1 MSVISVK
8 NLSVK
13 YNASDVFYDVS
24 FEIASADYVA
34 LVGPNGS
41 GKSTLIKAILGLLK
55 PVKGEIYLFG
65 KSLNE
70 FKEWHRIGY
79 VPQKVF
85 LNADFPATVEEIVSM
100 GLISKTDFPKRIKK
114 IHRSALEKVLKIMDI
129 EDLRKK
135 NIGELSGGQQQRV
148 IIARA
153 LINEPDLLVLDEPT
167 TAIDPDSRDRF
178 FSILSEMNK
187 DRHVTIILVTHDTGS
202 VGKYASKFLY
212 FDRKIIFFGTF
223 KDFCESKSMA
233 EYFGKGSQHLICHR
247 HD

>member
-1 MSVISVK
+1 MSVVSVK

-13 YNASDVFYDVS
+13 YNASDVFHDIS
-24 FEIASADYVA
+24 FEIAMADYIA

-41 GKSTLIKAILGLLK
+41 GKSTLIKSILGLLM
-55 PVKGEIYLFG
+55 PVKGEIFLFG
-65 KSLNE
+65 KHLTE
-70 FKEWHRIGY
+70 FTEWHRIGY
-79 VPQKVF
+79 VPQKIL
-85 LNADFPATVEEIVSM
+85 LNPHFPATVEEIVSM
-100 GLISKTDFPKRIKK
+100 GLISTIDFPKRIKK
-114 IHRSALEKVLKIMDI
+114 IHRTAVEKVLKMMDI
-129 EDLRKK
+129 MDLRKK

-167 TAIDPDSRDRF
+167 TAVDPDSRDRF

-187 DRHVTIILVTHDTGS
+187 DKGVTIILITHDTGS
-202 VGKYASKFLY
+202 VGKYASKLLY
-212 FDRKIIFFGTF
+212 FDRKIIFYGTF